1 MEYIRQA
8 RREFEGCLFCD
19 ALRDP
24 DDGSAMILY
33 RSDHGFVLM
42 NAYPYNPGHVMI
54 APVRHTGDPQQL
66 SRDELAD
73 LGELLQ
79 RSVKALTD
87 EMHPDGFNVGMNLG
101 KVAGAGVPDHLHWH
115 VVPRWN
121 GDTNFMTVTGE
132 MRVLPESL
140 EATYK
145 KLRPRFGGR
154 SDRSEFDRPPSSNP
168 SS

>member
-1 MEYIRQA
+1 MEYIQQA
-8 RREFEGCLFCD
+8 RGDIEGCLFCEALESDDD
-19 ALRDP
+19 A
-24 DDGSAMILY
+24 SALILH

-42 NAYPYNPGHVMI
+42 NAYPYNPGHLMI
-54 APVRHTGDPQQL
+54 APARHTGDPQLL
-66 SRDELAD
+66 SREELAD

-79 RSVKALTD
+79 CSLKALTD

-101 KVAGAGVPDHLHWH
+101 RVAGAGVPDHLHWH

-140 EATYK
+140 ESTYR
-145 KLRPRFGGR
+145 KLKSRF
-154 SDRSEFDRPPSSNP
+154 P
-168 SS
+168 